1 MKSIRLN
8 KGSREDILHSMRT
21 GFTENWFKKNGR
33 GHPDKSS
40 LIKAAEE
47 ARKVALKKLWDE
59 CYLVHKENLT
69 KVPDQLLTG
78 AFFSVAEEG
87 SSRVE
92 QLSDDKY
99 PGSRKGADLVLHPD
113 DWERVFK
120 DYYDLSALVKRY
132 EAEVD
137 KFKKEVMQVLES
149 VTTTGKLVEVWPAA
163 EQYIPAYLNEPNQG
177 INLPVLHTSRLDEA
191 LGVSN
196 A

>member
-21 GFTENWFKKNGR
+21 GFTENWFKKNGQ
-33 GHPDKSS
+33 GHLDKPD
-40 LIKAAEE
+40 LVKAAED
-47 ARKVALKKLWDE
+47 ARRGALVKLWNE
-59 CYLVHKENLT
+59 CYLVHKEDID
-69 KVPDQLLTG
+69 KVPQVLISG
-78 AFFSVAEEG
+78 ASFSVAEEG

-92 QLSDDKY
+92 QLSDGKY

-113 DWERVFK
+113 DWEQVFK
-120 DYYDLSALVKRY
+120 DYYELSALVKRY

-137 KFKKEVMQVLES
+137 KFKKEVWQVLES
-149 VTTTGKLVEVWPAA
+149 VTTTGKLVEVWPAS